1 MANQSTQ
8 SFGITSGS
16 GGGGGGGTVTSITA
30 GTGLTGGTITTSGTI
45 ALDDVNGLVSSFDGG
60 NGPTTNLNAAAGS
73 VSIYDPT
80 TYPSTTFT
88 MTQKGRAFFGISD
101 AGANERLGVG
111 GVGTFDLVK
120 NVSIKIGTTCVTGG
134 VFIASVA
141 GSGILQGTYTAS
153 PASIV
158 CNGTLQEQT
167 FTRADFRVGSNT
179 QAPSNPNTDY
189 IQATWVLGG
198 TQGGSVRYTDF
209 RIDIEQFSD

>member
-30 GTGLTGGTITTSGTI
+30 GTGLTGGTITASGTI

-60 NGPTTNLNAAAGS
+60 SGPSLTLNATAGS
-73 VSIYDPT
+73 VPIYDPT

-88 MTQKGRAFFGISD
+88 MTQKGRAFFSISD

-111 GVGTFDLVK
+111 GVGTFDEIK
-120 NVSIKIGTTCVTGG
+120 NISIKIGTTCVTGG

-141 GSGILQGTYTAS
+141 GSGILQGTYTPS
-153 PASIV
+153 PASIT

-167 FTRADFRVGSNT
+167 FTRADFRAGSNT
-179 QAPSNPNTDY
+179 QGPSNPANDY
-189 IQATWVLGG
+189 LQATWILGG
-198 TQGGSVRYTDF
+198 TQGGAVRYTDF